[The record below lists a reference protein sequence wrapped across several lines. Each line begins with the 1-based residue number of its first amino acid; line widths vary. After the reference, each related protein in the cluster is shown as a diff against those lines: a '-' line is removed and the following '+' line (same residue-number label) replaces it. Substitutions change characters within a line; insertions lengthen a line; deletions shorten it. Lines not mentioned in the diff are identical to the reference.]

1 MPSREADDIQSLR
14 IGIETLR
21 LLNTRES
28 LSSSELALELG
39 LSRAAAYRVLKTLS
53 VMGYVVEHRRQRGTR
68 YRLTVLVRGL
78 SDGFDGDVRLL
89 AVAQPLMLESTGV
102 HGWPLALVTPVG
114 DRCIVRFN
122 TDHATSRVIRR
133 YRAGGYASML
143 YSAAGMLCLSSLPR
157 TTISA
162 LLSIQLKAAPPP
174 YGSRLVEAEFMAH
187 LERIKEQQ
195 YATFEPVGEREDTV
209 AVPLRLDGALIG
221 ALTLRYMR
229 VSAGGPGGLEKK
241 LATLRDL
248 ATRIERQ
255 MQLEAAAAPDAN
267 RVG

>member
-1 MPSREADDIQSLR
+1 MPAREADDIQSLR
-14 IGIETLR
+14 IGVETLR
-21 LLNTRES
+21 LLNSCDS
-28 LSSSELALELG
+28 LSSSELANELG

-53 VMGYVVEHRRQRGTR
+53 VMGYVVELRRTRGTR

-89 AVAQPLMLESTGV
+89 AVAQPMMLDSTSL

-143 YSAAGMLCLSSLPR
+143 YSAAGMLCLSGLPAA
-157 TTISA
+157 TQAT
-162 LLSIQLKAAPPP
+162 LLSQQLAAPPP
-174 YGSRLVEAEFMAH
+174 SYGTKIEAAEFMQNLA
-187 LERIKEQQ
+187 RIRQQ
-195 YATFEPVGEREDTV
+195 DFATFEPIGERENTI
-209 AVPLRLDGALIG
+209 AVPLRLEGGFIG
-221 ALTLRYMR
+221 ALTLRYMKI
-229 VSAGGPGGLEKK
+229 SAGGPVGLEKK

-248 ATRIERQ
+248 AARIEQQ
-255 MQLEAAAAPDAN
+255 MQQEAPGAPSTPSL
-267 RVG
+267 

>member
-1 MPSREADDIQSLR
+1 V
-14 IGIETLR
+14 ETLR
-21 LLNTRES
+21 LLNSCDS
-28 LSSSELALELG
+28 LSSSELANELG

-53 VMGYVVEHRRQRGTR
+53 VMGYVVELRRTRGTR

-89 AVAQPLMLESTGV
+89 AVAQPLMLDSTSL

-143 YSAAGMLCLSSLPR
+143 YSAAGMLCLSALP
-157 TTISA
+157 SA
-162 LLSIQLKAAPPP
+162 TQAILLSQQLAAPPP
-174 YGSRLVEAEFMAH
+174 PYGTKVEAAEFMQNLA
-187 LERIKEQQ
+187 RIRQQ
-195 YATFEPVGEREDTV
+195 DFATFEPIGERENTI
-209 AVPLRLDGALIG
+209 AVPLRLEGVLIG
-221 ALTLRYMR
+221 ALTLRYMKI
-229 VSAGGPGGLEKK
+229 SAGGPGGLEKK

-248 ATRIERQ
+248 AAHIEQHMQQELPGAASTAESIERR
-255 MQLEAAAAPDAN
+255 A
-267 RVG
+267 R